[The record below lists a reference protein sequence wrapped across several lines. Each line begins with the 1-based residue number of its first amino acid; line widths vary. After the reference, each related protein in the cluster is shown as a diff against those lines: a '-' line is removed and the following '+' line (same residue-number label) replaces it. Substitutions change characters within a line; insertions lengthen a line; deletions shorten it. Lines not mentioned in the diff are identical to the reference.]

1 MHCTLSVVF
10 IYLWL
15 TCSLFSKINIKDMK
29 GILQI
34 NYEHLWEI
42 SAYIFN
48 ESNVYTKYYFQSWC
62 TVLLYL
68 LAKNSQHIKTYCR

>member
-1 MHCTLSVVF
+1 
-10 IYLWL
+10 
-15 TCSLFSKINIKDMK
+15 MK

-34 NYEHLWEI
+34 HYEHLWEI